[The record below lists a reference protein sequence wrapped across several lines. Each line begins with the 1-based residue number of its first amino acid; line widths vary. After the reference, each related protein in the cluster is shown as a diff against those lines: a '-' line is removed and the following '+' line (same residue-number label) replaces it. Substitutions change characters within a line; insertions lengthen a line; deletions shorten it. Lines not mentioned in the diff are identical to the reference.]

1 MRHTTAALSTIHK
14 AHLCRL
20 FVAAAVPYVWVYFL
34 IPFRWFPLSA
44 PSDAVLQFC
53 QPNVCEVCLLIFLKG
68 VSLYVLQWWG
78 VVCVCVSVCMGL
90 CVVCG
95 DGGIVSSVRTAV
107 HTALGSASFKGAGQ
121 DRAGGAR
128 GQRDAALLI
137 PQDGVLVVELQVLH
151 RSATGLLSATV
162 PVFHNLEGLLHFSV
176 PETQTS
182 GHSRSESS
190 ITYCNYGGT
199 TV

>member
-1 MRHTTAALSTIHK
+1 MCCSGGV
-14 AHLCRL
+14 LC
-20 FVAAAVPYVWVYFL
+20 
-34 IPFRWFPLSA
+34 
-44 PSDAVLQFC
+44 
-53 QPNVCEVCLLIFLKG
+53 
-68 VSLYVLQWWG
+68 
-78 VVCVCVSVCMGL
+78 VCMGL

-95 DGGIVSSVRTAV
+95 DGGTVSSVRTAV

-128 GQRDAALLI
+128 GRRDAALLI

-176 PETQTS
+176 LA
-182 GHSRSESS
+182 
-190 ITYCNYGGT
+190 CLNVLGGGQ
-199 TV
+199 